1 MKLFIYSRAR
11 TLLTGEIWEWC
22 VAAPDKFGYTWA
34 LNDEYADAIEAK
46 YGQPIPAE
54 NRYSRI
60 TAEDVDG
67 ESFMV
72 SVGGD
77 GTLLEAVGRLR
88 GLPMPVIGVNMGRMG
103 FLANISPA
111 RIDSA
116 FTDIF
121 AGRYNIEQR
130 TMLRVEGDFG
140 AVQPEFP
147 CALNEFTIHRH
158 TADMAEVAVYSEGKL
173 LTIVRGDGVIASTPT
188 GSTAYSLSAGGPL
201 VAPDCACVVYS
212 AIAPHNFSIRPMVV
226 PDTSV
231 VTFEVRTRD
240 REALASLD
248 NTSFLV
254 GDGARFVIKKA
265 EFSAFLMQIQNIS
278 FYDTLRD
285 RTMWG
290 VDRRDALSPGV
301 R

>member
-1 MKLFIYSRAR
+1 MKLYIYSRAR
-11 TLLTGEIWEWC
+11 THLTGELLEWC
-22 VAAPDKFGYTWA
+22 VAAPGRFGYEWA

-46 YGQPIPAE
+46 YGQPIPAA
-54 NRYSRI
+54 NRYSRLRP
-60 TAEDVDG
+60 EDVDG

-77 GTLLEAVGRLR
+77 GTFLEAVRLLR
-88 GLPMPVIGVNMGRMG
+88 GLPMPVIGVNMGRLG
-103 FLANISPA
+103 FLANISTEQ
-111 RIDSA
+111 IDSA

-121 AGRYNIEQR
+121 AGRYNIAQR
-130 TMLRVEGDFG
+130 TMLSVAGDFG
-140 AVQPEFP
+140 VVQPEFP

-158 TADMAEVAVYSEGKL
+158 TADMVEVAVYSGGEL
-173 LTIVRGDGVIASTPT
+173 LTVVRGDGVIASTPT
-188 GSTAYSLSAGGPL
+188 GSTAYSLSAGGPI
-201 VAPDCACVVYS
+201 VAPDCACFVYS
-212 AIAPHNFSIRPMVV
+212 AIAPHNFSIRPMVI

-231 VTFEVRTRD
+231 LIMEVRTRG

-254 GDGARFVIKKA
+254 GDGARFTVKKA
-265 EFSAFLMQIQNIS
+265 EFSAFLMHIQNIS

-290 VDRRDALSPGV
+290 VDKRDKN
-301 R
+301 

>member
-11 TLLTGEIWEWC
+11 THLTGELLEWC
-22 VAAPDKFGYTWA
+22 VAAPGRFGYTWA
-34 LNDEYADAIEAK
+34 LNEEYAAAIEAM
-46 YGQPIPAE
+46 YGHPIPAE
-54 NRYSRI
+54 NRYSTIRP
-60 TAEDVDG
+60 EDVDG

-77 GTLLEAVGRLR
+77 GTLLEAVGHLR
-88 GLPMPVIGVNMGRMG
+88 GLPMPIIGINLGRMG

-111 RIDSA
+111 QIDSA
-116 FTDIF
+116 FVDIF
-121 AGRYNIEQR
+121 AGRYDIEQR
-130 TMLRVEGDFG
+130 TMLSVEGDFG
-140 AVQPEFP
+140 VVQPGFP

-158 TADMAEVAVYSEGKL
+158 TADMVEVALYSGGEL
-173 LTIVRGDGVIASTPT
+173 LTVVRGDGVIASTPT
-188 GSTAYSLSAGGPL
+188 GSTAYSLSAGGPI
-201 VAPDCACVVYS
+201 VAPDCACFVYS
-212 AIAPHNFSIRPMVV
+212 AIAPHNFSIRPMVL

-231 VTFEVRTRD
+231 LHFELRTRG

-254 GDGARFVIKKA
+254 GDGARFTVKKA
-265 EFSAFLMQIQNIS
+265 DFSAFLMQIQNIS

-290 VDRRDALSPGV
+290 VDKRDKK
-301 R
+301 